1 METLNL
7 KQTPRTLD
15 LGCGAAKRPNS
26 IGVDKYRGSS
36 ADIIADMDAPHLP
49 FRDGVF
55 DSVSMTDALEHTAD
69 VLATLSEIARILKPG
84 GVFNAR
90 VPHFTSIHAFSDFT
104 HRQFFSVEA
113 LRHITGGYPGYAHY
127 DIGVF
132 KVKSVRILM
141 WRAWR
146 MLGIEALANAFPSV
160 YEKLFAFW
168 FPAMA
173 IEFCLGKRG

>member
-1 METLNL
+1 M
-7 KQTPRTLD
+7 KQSPLILD
-15 LGCGAAKRPNS
+15 LGCGSAKRLDS

-36 ADIIADMDAPHLP
+36 ANILADMDAPYLP
-49 FRDGVF
+49 FRDGIF

-69 VLATLSEIARILKPG
+69 VLSTLSEIARILKPG
-84 GVFNAR
+84 GEFTAR

-104 HRQFFSVEA
+104 HRHFFSVEA
-113 LRHITGGYPGYAHY
+113 LRHLTGGYPQYAHY
-127 DIGVF
+127 GIGVF
-132 KVKSVRILM
+132 ELKSVRILM

-173 IEFCLGKRG
+173 IEFCLGKRE